1 MSVTSGFFDSKNK
14 DRLYNTEQLSS
25 IFDGIIKDGVYM
37 GYEDAF
43 IVKATDP
50 ASLTVNVGPGRAWFH
65 HTWTHNDAPL
75 PIVVKQGDVVLNRID
90 SIIIDIDKTEDVR
103 SNKVTYL
110 EGSPSSEPTAPVLV
124 NEEKHWQIPLC
135 NISMPAGSTTITQ
148 AQITNRI
155 GTSDCPF
162 VTGIIETI
170 DTDELLAQWNAE
182 YREWYE
188 RVQQEIDQWTEQEQ
202 EDFTNWMNGRKTE
215 FDEWF
220 AGIQDILDGD
230 VAGNLLNR
238 INHRTGINAT
248 ATYSAGVVAITAP
261 DDAGEILTFVAPSD
275 FLSSDTYTLN
285 GEALTITDLNGEALD
300 EAWKKNSPI
309 TITVSGGKAFFK
321 AGGSGKNDTLPPL
334 LGNMTVEVVEGDEND
349 TYTIKMDKLVLDKT
363 TKMVGGAQ
371 LEWGEEM
378 PAKPGKGTGGI
389 KTWTREEII
398 TTGKPYDG
406 LYLGDVTPSDAITE
420 TLIYLPENDSGS
432 VKLVPFLVLSVDY
445 LGGVYVM
452 RQKGNKD
459 WVGKY
464 GNNVTYENS
473 EADVWTKSYLNS
485 ILDKGIVEKLL
496 ECEIHVFEQGTI
508 KRKCWIPS
516 YGELYSDFTDS
527 GNTFMPYF
535 NSNGR
540 RALTKQDDG
549 NLLAYWTRTFYNLSS
564 VRIVNPDGSGYFQS
578 ASNKT
583 AAYRPA
589 FVLPK
594 DFKIQQRPD
603 GSYTVYNDYG
613 LITLKDIQASNNGV
627 ETIVNIP
634 TTSGLNAVRY
644 TMKTYNEQ
652 DVGLME
658 YRNSVGSSNYSPNKK
673 SKLLFEASNLYS
685 TLVSTMEST
694 FSDSLKTL
702 IPSVNV
708 KLTRDSG
715 SVEDVSLKYF
725 ILSLTEIGAELGN
738 RKVEGT
744 LVPWYADSTKKAAR
758 ENGFTR
764 TISMDSDYY
773 TAYCT
778 NTSGSTFVN
787 PPDYAHTIWPVFC
800 LPLTAPIRLLADG
813 TYDLVPEDPALAQSI
828 STTAEAGTPV
838 QLKDIP
844 VSTAGNKVT
853 VKIPE
858 TGGEQEYITLREN
871 YDGVS
876 GGYALMR
883 NNTAPGARFHAT
895 PDGGDKPYQNS
906 ELDTHVQNF
915 ADYLNES
922 VRKYLVEGS
931 VLIGVSGSQVTLKRS
946 MFLPSAKEVG
956 YTSASIYPEGTPFEY
971 FNSDDSRK
979 SDNDYWTR
987 SKDMSSGSRS
997 ADYISLSQ
1005 GSLSSASQT
1014 SIKPIRPII
1023 LVSGEAW
1030 FTDNGDGTYTF
1041 VGDEPASSEFVSH
1054 TVEVPHGQKV
1064 VFRQFTQ
1071 NQKKQFQTMLVGG
1084 VYPPLG
1090 DVEPPFKLPEFTGN
1104 HMIYGDE
1111 IEGRIELLESGDLTL
1126 SPGVYDI
1133 FAVGGGSSGIFGG
1146 YKQGS
1151 SIWHRVGGG
1160 GSGYTKTLKG
1170 YVQERLAVL
1179 NVIIGAGGSV
1189 RTQTDNQANL
1199 GSATKILNA
1208 LAEGIIEAPGGG
1220 KRNNSAAEAEA
1231 GQPGGSGG
1239 GSGGGD
1245 YNRGGNGGSDGS
1257 NGEAYGNIA
1266 AGQGQNTTTKA
1277 FEESSN
1283 TIYAGGGSG
1292 FNNSY
1297 RAPGGGGA
1305 GGGIDGQQQT
1315 ARDGT
1320 TNTGSGGGA
1329 GYKNSKYNFSCGA
1342 GGSGII
1348 IIRWKNA

>member
-75 PIVVKQGDVVLNRID
+75 PIVVKQGDVVLDRID

-182 YREWYE
+182 YREWYA
-188 RVQQEIDQWTEQEQ
+188 RVQAETEQWTEQEQ

-230 VAGNLLNR
+230 TAGNLLNR

-300 EAWKKNSPI
+300 DSWKKDSPI

-334 LGNMTVEVVEGDEND
+334 LGNMTVEVVEGEETD
-349 TYTIKMDKLVLDKT
+349 TYTIKMDKLILDKT
-363 TKMVGGAQ
+363 TEMVGGAQ

-389 KTWTREEII
+389 KIWTRDEVI

-540 RALTKQDDG
+540 RVLIKQDDG

-603 GSYTVYNDYG
+603 GSYTVWNEQGLMKLGDIEASTESSATILNGAEDLKAGGQSITSFIYAQKRYSENDGALLVREKVYFQ
-613 LITLKDIQASNNGV
+613 TPTSTSYPDSDVSKQAVNYTTASASSMSYPKVLSSSLQKLVKEATFKWRAGNG
-627 ETIVNIP
+627 NQF
-634 TTSGLNAVRY
+634 
-644 TMKTYNEQ
+644 TMKAKGFVLSASDLSEQ
-652 DVGLME
+652 YSGWNMGTVIPYFKSSGNRIVRE
-658 YRNSVGSSNYSPNKK
+658 EINNAISVWW
-673 SKLLFEASNLYS
+673 
-685 TLVSTMEST
+685 
-694 FSDSLKTL
+694 
-702 IPSVNV
+702 
-708 KLTRDSG
+708 TRDANDSTSNCFATATDG
-715 SVEDVSLKYF
+715 NVTTAYSKNSAYVRQCF
-725 ILSLTEIGAELGN
+725 IL
-738 RKVEGT
+738 
-744 LVPWYADSTKKAAR
+744 
-758 ENGFTR
+758 
-764 TISMDSDYY
+764 DYK
-773 TAYCT
+773 T
-778 NTSGSTFVN
+778 
-787 PPDYAHTIWPVFC
+787 
-800 LPLTAPIRLLADG
+800 PIRQIADG
-813 TYDLVPEDPALAQSI
+813 TYDLVPEDPALAQGI
-828 STTAEAGTPV
+828 STMAETGKAV
-838 QLKDIP
+838 SYISLKDVP
-844 VSTAGNKVT
+844 ETPSVSTQKVIVKVQVENELTNFIAIKKDYGN
-853 VKIPE
+853 
-858 TGGEQEYITLREN
+858 
-871 YDGVS
+871 
-876 GGYALMR
+876 GGYALLLEQP
-883 NNTAPGARFHAT
+883 TEQLAHGH
-895 PDGGDKPYQNS
+895 
-906 ELDTHVQNF
+906 
-915 ADYLNES
+915 
-922 VRKYLVEGS
+922 
-931 VLIGVSGSQVTLKRS
+931 
-946 MFLPSAKEVG
+946 PS
-956 YTSASIYPEGTPFEY
+956 YT
-971 FNSDDSRK
+971 
-979 SDNDYWTR
+979 
-987 SKDMSSGSRS
+987 
-997 ADYISLSQ
+997 Q
-1005 GSLSSASQT
+1005 GSLSTWYTGVFKAKLPSEVQKHLVEATVMSRDGNAEYSIFIPSATELGAMGIEIGNAGTNDGVRFTGFVPNNPADRITSPAVSYATRTDAVVNMDIYCVNSQGSFERLPST
-1014 SIKPIRPII
+1014 TPSFLRPMI
-1023 LVSGEAW
+1023 LLSGDALV
-1030 FTDNGDGTYTF
+1030 TDNGDGTYTF
-1041 VGDEPASSEFVSH
+1041 VGDEPDNVPQVTH
-1054 TVEVPHGQKV
+1054 TVEVPHGQKM

-1090 DVEPPFKLPEFTGN
+1090 EVEPPFALPEFTGN
-1104 HMIYGDE
+1104 CAIFGDE
-1111 IEGRIELLESGDLTL
+1111 TAGRIELYESGDLTL
-1126 SPGVYDI
+1126 YPGLYDI
-1133 FAVGGGSSGIFGG
+1133 FLVGGGASG
-1146 YKQGS
+1146 
-1151 SIWHRVGGG
+1151 SITTDTSGQEHTGGG
-1160 GSGYTKTLKG
+1160 GGGYTTTISDI
-1170 YVQERLAVL
+1170 VVSERSEFIATV
-1179 NVIIGAGGSV
+1179 GAGGNRSAGS
-1189 RTQTDNQANL
+1189 QTIFENGSTTIKYTAN
-1199 GSATKILNA
+1199 
-1208 LAEGIIEAPGGG
+1208 GGAMVTG
-1220 KRNNSAAEAEA
+1220 GYTANGGA
-1231 GQPGGSGG
+1231 GGSGG
-1239 GSGGGD
+1239 GGFNRDSGNG
-1245 YNRGGNGGSDGS
+1245 YAGGSDGS
-1257 NGEAYGNIA
+1257 NGLGRTGGM
-1266 AGQGQNTTTKA
+1266 GQGTTTRMFGEA
-1277 FEESSN
+1277 GN
-1283 TIYAGGGSG
+1283 TLFSG
-1292 FNNSY
+1292 
-1297 RAPGGGGA
+1297 GGGGA
-1305 GGGIDGQQQT
+1305 GDGRGYYPGAGGAG
-1315 ARDGT
+1315 
-1320 TNTGSGGGA
+1320 GGGA
-1329 GYKNSKYNFSCGA
+1329 AGNNVNGVAGTANTGGGGGGYSTVNTGALLQPGA

-1348 IIRWKNA
+1348 IIRWNNAAQ